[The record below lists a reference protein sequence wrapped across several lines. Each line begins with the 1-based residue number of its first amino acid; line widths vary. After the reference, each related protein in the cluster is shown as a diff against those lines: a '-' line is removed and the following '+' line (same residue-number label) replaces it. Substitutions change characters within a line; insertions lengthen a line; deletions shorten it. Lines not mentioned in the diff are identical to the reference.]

1 MEKIVEKIPQD
12 KFVTITNLQ
21 REANQT
27 MLDLGQIHLQIRD
40 FELQIQKMSELR
52 KTLEEKFDKASIGL
66 DNIIL
71 DLQKNYPNGELD
83 LNDGTVTYEK

>member
-40 FELQIQKMSELR
+40 FELQIKKMTELR
-52 KTLEEKFDKASIGL
+52 QTLEEKFDKASIGL

>member
-12 KFVTITNLQ
+12 KFESITNLQ